1 LQLAEIFTGNI
12 AAGMDVPAPRTNGSQ
27 TRSYGGNSAG
37 FGKILETTMSRTQ
50 NRPGR
55 TQGASARRSD
65 PSDFYDDSSLQGP
78 QRSPKEKF
86 ERPSVS
92 DTQNRRKAENLNDDE
107 RPDTESNKRAES
119 VDMLEVLAQLTGL
132 DRTALKEI
140 LTALGISE
148 EALSAQQGFAQTA
161 AGLAEMLGLDT
172 VQKDA
177 LAELMQ
183 LIEDAGG
190 IWNTADLAAGHGDGQ
205 PAGDMQ
211 AGIAINAAG
220 FPDAVQKLLA
230 SVSEISGQLR
240 AAILRK
246 LNGHAAKLE
255 DDGGDGNA
263 EVRDAVLN
271 MLEKVRFSRKNA
283 VGQGTGDVSESEQA
297 GDESLSDSAKAAPN
311 AAEDAEMAG
320 TVVANESG
328 TAQKPVLQQDT
339 GTMNDGEMP
348 DAAMIAVQQ
357 NNPGPDAAPQA
368 AAERTA
374 NQTVPVRQIITQIT
388 EKASAILAHD
398 RSEMVIELKPESLG
412 RLSLKVV
419 TENGIVMAKFVAEN
433 SQVQRLLESNMQMLR
448 ESLEKQGI
456 VVQDLSVSVRQDGK
470 QARENGPQSR
480 SLPGVR
486 PKGTAP
492 MAAARILDTPGIA
505 EVPGTGDPWLWQGS
519 TINLTA

>member
-1 LQLAEIFTGNI
+1 MQLAEIFTGNI
-12 AAGMDVPAPRTNGSQ
+12 AAGMDVPAPRTNVSQ
-27 TRSYGGNSAG
+27 TRSYAGNAAK
-37 FGKILETTMSRTQ
+37 FGKILETTMSRAQ

-55 TQGASARRSD
+55 TQGVSARRSD
-65 PSDFYDDSSLQGP
+65 PSDFCNDSSLQGP
-78 QRSPKEKF
+78 HKSPGERVV
-86 ERPSVS
+86 RPSVS
-92 DTQNRRKAENLNDDE
+92 DTQSRRKAENLNDDE
-107 RPDTESNKRAES
+107 RPDTESNKRAGS

-140 LTALGISE
+140 LAAALGISE
-148 EALSAQQGFAQTA
+148 ETLSVQQGFAETA
-161 AGLAEMLGLDT
+161 AELAEMLGLDT
-172 VQKDA
+172 AQKDA
-177 LAELMQ
+177 LVELMK
-183 LIEDAGG
+183 LIEDAAG
-190 IWNTADLAAGHGDGQ
+190 IRNMAEIDAGTGDGQ
-205 PAGDMQ
+205 SAGVIQ
-211 AGIAINAAG
+211 VGIAPNAEG
-220 FPDAVQKLLA
+220 FSETMFSSA
-230 SVSEISGQLR
+230 SEISDQLR

-246 LNGHAAKLE
+246 LKEHVAKT
-255 DDGGDGNA
+255 DTDGGDRNEG
-263 EVRDAVLN
+263 VRDAVLN
-271 MLEKVRFSRKNA
+271 MLERVRFSRRNA
-283 VGQGTGDVSESEQA
+283 VGEGTGNVSEPEQA
-297 GDESLSDSAKAAPN
+297 GNEPLSGGIEASPGKA
-311 AAEDAEMAG
+311 EVAEMTG
-320 TVVANESG
+320 TGG
-328 TAQKPVLQQDT
+328 TNGSDALKEPVLQQDT
-339 GTMNDGEMP
+339 GTMDDGETPEAGML
-348 DAAMIAVQQ
+348 AVQQ
-357 NNPGPDAAPQA
+357 DNFGPDAARQT

-374 NQTVPVRQIITQIT
+374 NHTVSVRQIISQIT
-388 EKASAILAHD
+388 EKASATLAHD

-433 SQVQRLLESNMQMLR
+433 FHVQRLLESNMQMLR